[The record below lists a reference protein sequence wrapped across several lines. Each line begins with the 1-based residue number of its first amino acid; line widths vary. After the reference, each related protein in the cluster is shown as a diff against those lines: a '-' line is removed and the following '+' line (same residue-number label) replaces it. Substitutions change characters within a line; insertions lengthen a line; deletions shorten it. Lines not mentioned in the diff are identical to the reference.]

1 MERYTYFDG
10 GKWRLKIGDTEYSGD
25 WVDRLSAYEE
35 TGLEPEELAQ
45 AKKKGRLVVLPCD
58 VEDTVYVIDP
68 GDYEH
73 EYKPYVRLKTVSEL
87 AIAHSPYSPP
97 CGSVKETAS
106 VFGSVGAKAIDLQRP
121 AIIQV
126 TGNRATYDGYTDNIL
141 PVCAGDGE
149 LMADNRLMMPM
160 MLLHKSVCLF
170 KRHRAYFKHC
180 FRPSSHPMRPRRL
193 RGSEIRFFRRCSIC
207 IEPSCHNY
215 LQQESGPILN
225 LFFEWLSS

>member
-73 EYKPYVRLKTVSEL
+73 EYKPYVRLKTVSEINWKATRKKDLGWGLIL
-87 AIAHSPYSPP
+87 AGGN
-97 CGSVKETAS
+97 CGSSARYKLNNVGKTVFLTREAAEAALKEREDA
-106 VFGSVGAKAIDLQRP
+106 P
-121 AIIQV
+121 
-126 TGNRATYDGYTDNIL
+126 
-141 PVCAGDGE
+141 C
-149 LMADNRLMMPM
+149 
-160 MLLHKSVCLF
+160 KS
-170 KRHRAYFKHC
+170 
-180 FRPSSHPMRPRRL
+180 
-193 RGSEIRFFRRCSIC
+193 
-207 IEPSCHNY
+207 
-215 LQQESGPILN
+215 
-225 LFFEWLSS
+225 